1 MTVLSFSPSPKAH
14 ARRRP
19 SPLHRGVRA
28 AFTGVGVVLMTVS
41 VPLALLPG
49 HLGVPLFAVGL
60 VVVLRNSFVARR
72 RFIEAQ
78 RRHPKLL
85 FPLRRLI
92 RRNPEVIPVIW
103 QQMLRF
109 ERLVLPARWRVWKRL
124 RRKVL
129 PRRKASFS

>member
-1 MTVLSFSPSPKAH
+1 MSGLGFISSPQLPG
-14 ARRRP
+14 RRRP
-19 SPLHRGVRA
+19 PLLHRGVRA

-49 HLGVPLFAVGL
+49 HLGVPRFAVGL

-103 QQMLRF
+103 QQLLRF
-109 ERLVLPARWRVWKRL
+109 ERMVLPSRWRVWRKL

-129 PRRKASFS
+129 PRRKTSLS

>member
-1 MTVLSFSPSPKAH
+1 MTVLGFIPSPQAH
-14 ARRRP
+14 GRRRT
-19 SPLHRGVRA
+19 PLLRRGMRA
-28 AFTGVGVVLMTVS
+28 AFTGAGVVLMTVS
-41 VPLALLPG
+41 VPLTLLPG

-60 VVVLRNSFVARR
+60 VVVLRNSFIARR

-103 QQMLRF
+103 QQLLRF
-109 ERLVLPARWRVWKRL
+109 ERMVLPQRWRVWRRL

-129 PRRKASFS
+129 PRRRPS

>member
-1 MTVLSFSPSPKAH
+1 MTVLGFIPSTQPP

-19 SPLHRGVRA
+19 HLLHRGMRA

-78 RRHPKLL
+78 RRHPNLV

-92 RRNPEVIPVIW
+92 RRNPEIIPVIW
-103 QQMLRF
+103 HQTLKF
-109 ERLVLPARWRVWKRL
+109 ERLVLPKRWRFWRRL
-124 RRKVL
+124 RRKIQ
-129 PRRKASFS
+129 PRRGFRLS